1 MTIEEIK
8 GENTVQL
15 NVEGRIDAMTAND
28 FQNAILKAFQKSS
41 NVIIDMRN
49 VQYISSAGLRGLMIG
64 HKTASSK
71 GGKFTL
77 INVGEAVNEVLRVT
91 GLDKA
96 LNIQ

>member
-28 FQNAILKAFQKSS
+28 FQNAILKAFQKSV
-41 NVIIDMRN
+41 NVIVDMRN

-71 GGKFTL
+71 GGRFTL
-77 INVGEAVNEVLRVT
+77 INVGESVREVLRVT
-91 GLDKA
+91 GLEKA

>member
-8 GENTVQL
+8 GDNLVQL

-41 NVIIDMRN
+41 NVILDMRQ
-49 VQYISSAGLRGLMIG
+49 VPYISSAGLRGLMIG
-64 HKTASSK
+64 QKTAMSK
-71 GGKFTL
+71 RGRFTL
-77 INVGEAVNEVLRVT
+77 INVGEAVMEILRVT
-91 GLDKA
+91 GLDNA